1 MMWLAS
7 IYIHITRSCKSFARD
22 SSGAITIIFVFLIP
36 LFFMLIALG
45 TEGPRYL
52 TEKARL
58 SDVLEQASLAL
69 TAEDNINTVEDE
81 IEAKARNK
89 LLVTRYIDTL
99 MPRRNEGKSAEVK
112 DEDIKYKG
120 VMNSTPG
127 GEASF
132 IEYRVTAQ
140 SPHLSWF
147 DSSIFPAFDKEVSVG
162 EGGAARKYIGGLD
175 VLFVLDF
182 SESMEKNSISGSS
195 TRLVALKEALTEL
208 IGKVGE
214 MGSANRVGVLP
225 FDWGTVDK
233 YGDCRVYL
241 KLSSVEGSKIDF
253 VTGNPFGKDEYPWSF
268 NRWYYTFASNL
279 HFLDRYQ
286 FKVAGREADGKNEDL
301 LNHVNITGTIEAI
314 ADPNEAW
321 DDILI
326 PKRYY
331 SMETFPE
338 RSSHQCHFSS
348 DGKDLVPDSGGRSR
362 SAGQS
367 FSSLSATTHVK
378 ASSDVQ
384 PFNSDGETQEC
395 GSNQVWNETLRKCD
409 TILEVCKDGKPLT
422 ESEQE
427 AGCKCWVPW
436 REPVNRGMCLRKTD
450 GTASARTI
458 SLQADGSAV
467 INQVNDMTA
476 EGNTFIA
483 PAMIEGAVSLIREAK
498 NSRRVLVV
506 VSDGED
512 HPNEKVSK
520 ALIDAGLCQ
529 TIRDGLTTDNAQGK
543 LVFIGIGYKPQAL
556 PLWEQCVGKQN
567 LFFPE
572 TLDQLK
578 ESLHRAVFEE
588 VGRNTIK

>member
-1 MMWLAS
+1 MWLAS
-7 IYIHITRSCKSFARD
+7 LYMHIARSCRSFAKD

-58 SDVLEQASLAL
+58 YDVLEQASLAL
-69 TAEDNINTVEDE
+69 TAEDNNNTLQDE
-81 IEAKARNK
+81 TLAKERNK
-89 LLVTRYIDTL
+89 LLVTRYVDTL
-99 MPRRNEGKSAEVK
+99 MPRRNEGRSAEVN
-112 DEDIKYKG
+112 DDDIEYTG
-120 VMNSTPG
+120 LQSSAPG
-127 GEASF
+127 SDTGF
-132 IEYRVTAQ
+132 IEYRVKAQ

-147 DSSIFPAFDKEVSVG
+147 DSSIFPAFDKEVNVG

-175 VLFVLDF
+175 ALFVLDF
-182 SESMEKNSISGSS
+182 SDSMEKNAISGSS
-195 TRLVALKEALTEL
+195 SRLVALKEALTEL
-208 IGKVGE
+208 VGKIGE

-225 FDWGTVDK
+225 FDWGTVDDQD
-233 YGDCRVYL
+233 YCHVYL
-241 KLSSVEGSKIDF
+241 KLTDDPGTRGTKIDF
-253 VTGNPFGKDEYPWSF
+253 VTGNPYGKDAYPWSF
-268 NRWYYTFASNL
+268 NRWYYTYVSNK
-279 HFLDRYQ
+279 HFLDRHQY
-286 FKVAGREADGKNEDL
+286 KVAGKETDGKGEDL
-301 LNHVNITGTIEAI
+301 FNHVDIKGTIQAI
-314 ADPNEAW
+314 S
-321 DDILI
+321 DDKYKWEDIVI
-326 PKRYY
+326 PPPYY
-331 SMETFPE
+331 HKEDFPE
-338 RSSHQCHFSS
+338 RSTLECKF
-348 DGKDLVPDSGGRSR
+348 GPAEYDLVPDSSSR
-362 SAGQS
+362 QAGQS
-367 FSSLSATTHVK
+367 SFSTPAAPHVQ
-378 ASSDVQ
+378 ASRAAQ
-384 PFNSDGETQEC
+384 AFNSDGEVQQC
-395 GSNQVWNETLRKCD
+395 QGDRFWNEAIGKCD
-409 TILEVCKDGKPLT
+409 RVIEVCKDGKSLT
-422 ESEQE
+422 ESGQE
-427 AGCKCWVPW
+427 EGCKCYIPW
-436 REPVNRGMCLRKTD
+436 REPVHRGMCLRKKD
-450 GTASARTI
+450 GRRSAWTI
-458 SLQADGSAV
+458 KLTNDGSHV
-467 INQVNDMTA
+467 INEVNKMTA

-512 HPNEKVSK
+512 LPNEKVSK